1 MGDYYEDKYYHNY
14 FDEII
19 EDNNEQDF
27 YKNYDNFPGLIEI
40 PTIFDF
46 QNNMEIW
53 QKENISFSIS
63 NKLVQASEKEHKEIT
78 IPLQSKISNE
88 KDNDSNINLKKPN
101 ESTFLEKENLNE
113 KIKQKQNVK
122 TFLSN
127 KTKSLSENNNTNIY
141 TNKND
146 NTFKD
151 AFIRMACNNKV
162 LKNTLELINNKIKEL
177 YNNIIGKGILL
188 KQLKPLQKLESN
200 IKYNKEL
207 LNKTLKDI
215 FSDNIY
221 GKITSF
227 PKDYN
232 KKLIKNLLNEKDIA
246 KKEYFNKLFDMKF
259 IQCLE
264 HYRGTHFYN
273 ELNGMRLFKDES
285 NQIDEDFYEH
295 LNYYFNNY
303 EEIINNKK
311 SRKSRNKEKTTTSS
325 DN

>member
-1 MGDYYEDKYYHNY
+1 M
-14 FDEII
+14 
-19 EDNNEQDF
+19 
-27 YKNYDNFPGLIEI
+27 
-40 PTIFDF
+40 
-46 QNNMEIW
+46 
-53 QKENISFSIS
+53 
-63 NKLVQASEKEHKEIT
+63 
-78 IPLQSKISNE
+78 
-88 KDNDSNINLKKPN
+88 KKPN
-101 ESTFLEKENLNE
+101 ELTILPEKENLNE
-113 KIKQKQNVK
+113 KIDKKQKTK

-127 KTKSLSENNNTNIY
+127 KTKSLNENNNTNIY
-141 TNKND
+141 TIKSDNK
-146 NTFKD
+146 FKD
-151 AFIRMACNNKV
+151 ACIRITCNNKV
-162 LKNTLELINNKIKEL
+162 LKNTLDLINNKIKEI